1 MTKTL
6 QELAEKAQSAQA
18 RREQQQLKRANERG
32 TQQFDLVSVLN
43 SHALMRYPVFST
55 RYGSQQQQE
64 EPILYYSSDGSVSVE
79 VKGSYGIPNQAD
91 ANIIRWAI
99 SVARQVR
106 TETGVV
112 PEEIST
118 TRYKLLKDLGKTVT
132 GTNYRNLEQSLKVL
146 GGINISGNI
155 FDKNQEF
162 TGTLMEFN
170 YTRDGS
176 GKIDKIVMIFNKNFR
191 QHLQR
196 DESVLTIPGEVLVSN
211 NPLQIRLI
219 EVARCHI
226 GRKPKWE
233 VRLTKLMSLCYEK
246 RRSKYEFKRAV
257 KKTRLPYSVEFR
269 KSADSNDEVVVFQP
283 SVEIKAL
290 DSAYSQT

>member
-226 GRKPKWE
+226 GR
-233 VRLTKLMSLCYEK
+233 
-246 RRSKYEFKRAV
+246 
-257 KKTRLPYSVEFR
+257 
-269 KSADSNDEVVVFQP
+269 N
-283 SVEIKAL
+283 
-290 DSAYSQT
+290 